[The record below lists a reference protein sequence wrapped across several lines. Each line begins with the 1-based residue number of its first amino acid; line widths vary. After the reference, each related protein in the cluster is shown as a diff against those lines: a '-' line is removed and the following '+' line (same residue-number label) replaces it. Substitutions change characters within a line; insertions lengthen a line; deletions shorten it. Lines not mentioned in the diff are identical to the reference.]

1 MMSLKQGMCN
11 KAVEEAPRMLRYV
24 PDNLKSHGMYK
35 KAFGKKIHACCVKGL
50 LKKIYG
56 H

>member
-35 KAFGKKIHACCVKGL
+35 KAFEKKYRHAV
-50 LKKIYG
+50 
-56 H
+56 